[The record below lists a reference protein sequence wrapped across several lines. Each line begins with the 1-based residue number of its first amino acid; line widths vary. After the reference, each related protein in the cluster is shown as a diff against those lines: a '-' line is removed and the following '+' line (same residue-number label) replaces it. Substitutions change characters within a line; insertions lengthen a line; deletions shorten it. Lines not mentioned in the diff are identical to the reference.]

1 MTTQMKPATK
11 TSKGRRLDLSS
22 PTRSEIDMTDFLGQR
37 LIGQSDAISAAV
49 RIKSRALSPL
59 RDGNKCAG
67 FYYFIGEPGVG
78 KTELMKL
85 LALYVHGNPNAYVK
99 LDGGSLAEKHQ
110 AARLIGA
117 PTGYKGYQEPE
128 DQEKDKAAFDKKLE
142 ELQKVDPEK
151 AAKTFRR
158 DPRKLLSRVN
168 LEASR
173 RGSKVPV
180 IFLFIDEADK
190 LHQSI
195 DDLLLNAIEDGI
207 LNLADNEEVQFTDV
221 VIVMAGNTG
230 SADVVDRKEKIGFVR
245 ETVVQKQDASKE
257 IILSAMKTRHRP
269 EFLDRLDEV
278 IFFRALGKEDLRSI
292 TTLRLNEVVNRF
304 LSVMERGKAFT
315 VSVEDSARDFIL
327 DEAMKGTGNARKIK
341 RTVKKYF
348 TDSLDRLCTKIAEG
362 EDGFED
368 VRAGD
373 LVKVTHSNGGVAL
386 DFDVFDDEGDLSAAD
401 SFTTHKPD
409 STVAQRHLGEV
420 RQIEAAAK
428 RAKTASKKVYSVVI
442 EAENAA
448 QMGVERSDAVLVLT
462 QHLGL
467 ELVFVGCAFRA
478 PWKLELRVEAT
489 DEQLVFIK
497 DRFKTNGVVAL
508 VADAE

>member
-1 MTTQMKPATK
+1 MTTQMKLASK
-11 TSKGRRLDLSS
+11 KGRRLDLSS
-22 PTRSEIDMTDFLGQR
+22 PTRSETDMSDFLGQR
-37 LIGQSDAISAAV
+37 LIGQSDAITAAV

-85 LALYVHGNPNAYVK
+85 LSLYVHGVDNAYVK

-142 ELQKVDPEK
+142 ELQKTDPEK

-190 LHQSI
+190 LHQSV

-207 LNLADNEEVQFTDV
+207 LNLADNEEVKFSDV
-221 VIVMAGNTG
+221 VVIMAGNTG

-245 ETVVQKQDASKE
+245 ETTEQKQDASKE
-257 IILSAMKTRHRP
+257 IILAAMKSRHRP

-278 IFFRALGKEDLRSI
+278 IFFGALGKEDLRSI
-292 TTLRLNEVVNRF
+292 TTLRINEVVNRF

-315 VSVEDSARDFIL
+315 VKVEDSARDFIL
-327 DEAMKGTGNARKIK
+327 DEAVKGKGNARKIK
-341 RTVKKYF
+341 RMVKKYF
-348 TDSLDRLCTKIAEG
+348 TDSLDRLCIKIAEG

-373 LVKVTHSNGGVAL
+373 LVKVTHSGGTNL

-442 EAENAA
+442 ECETAA
-448 QMGVERSDAVLVLT
+448 QMGIERSDAVLVLT

-467 ELVFVGCAFRA
+467 ELVFVGGSFRA
-478 PWKLELRVEAT
+478 PWMLELRVEAT

-497 DRFKTNGVVAL
+497 DRFSTNGVVAF
-508 VADAE
+508 VSGGE